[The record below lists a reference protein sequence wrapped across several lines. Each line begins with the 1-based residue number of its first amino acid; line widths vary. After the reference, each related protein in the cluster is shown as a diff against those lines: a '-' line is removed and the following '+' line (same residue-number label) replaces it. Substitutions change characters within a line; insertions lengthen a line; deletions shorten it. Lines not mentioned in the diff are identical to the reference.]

1 MGVCASVCLGD
12 AKGPQGS
19 FLGILGGAAA
29 RGRIRIHVNLVKNK
43 KNKKTEVLMAEK
55 RSMTG

>member
-29 RGRIRIHVNLVKNK
+29 RGRIQIRVNLVK
-43 KNKKTEVLMAEK
+43 KKTQKKLK
-55 RSMTG
+55 C

>member
-29 RGRIRIHVNLVKNK
+29 RGRTRIRVNLVKKQK
-43 KNKKTEVLMAEK
+43 KQKN
-55 RSMTG
+55 